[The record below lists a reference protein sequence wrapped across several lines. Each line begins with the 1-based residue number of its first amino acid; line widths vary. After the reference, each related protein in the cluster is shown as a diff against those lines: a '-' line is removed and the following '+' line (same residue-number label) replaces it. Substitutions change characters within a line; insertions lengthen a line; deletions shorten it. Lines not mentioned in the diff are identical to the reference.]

1 VRNALCSLK
10 IGCAADEPNTA
21 KWSSPSDDVLCL
33 VTAAGLLSV
42 LGSHQQ
48 TSVYVCQQQETKCK
62 SQPSTKSCTKLILS
76 VLSSCSSLNRADA
89 QHFCPLHYRRSEV
102 IKSGVKTPPSS
113 VKSPPAQQFLLH
125 FINVHTLQAPKR
137 GKHFPSSITHHTTIN
152 NRFHTTTA
160 VQWSSCST
168 AQISLVALAVCCRA
182 QLCTLQLLPRPTG
195 WKPADQNCSSSVEP
209 CSAVVLDWPLAMAC
223 ASSSK

>member
-1 VRNALCSLK
+1 LKGPLLCTITVRNALCSLK

-76 VLSSCSSLNRADA
+76 ALSSCSSLNRADA

-125 FINVHTLQAPKR
+125 FINVHTLQAPK
-137 GKHFPSSITHHTTIN
+137 GANSFPLQSRTTPLS
-152 NRFHTTTA
+152 TTDFTPQQLSNGPA
-160 VQWSSCST
+160 
-168 AQISLVALAVCCRA
+168 AQQHKSP
-182 QLCTLQLLPRPTG
+182 Q
-195 WKPADQNCSSSVEP
+195 
-209 CSAVVLDWPLAMAC
+209 
-223 ASSSK
+223 